1 MNINFSRE
9 KSFLIR
15 LFKKH
20 KCEINYEMVQSI
32 PMGMILCKICGKSPN
47 FLEAQGWLF
56 MNTEPYTTGKK
67 KYVWKGK

>member
-1 MNINFSRE
+1 
-9 KSFLIR
+9 
-15 LFKKH
+15 
-20 KCEINYEMVQSI
+20 MVHSI